1 MIKAIRMV
9 MKYGYLMDDVVNF
22 IVLVQNTGK
31 DGKVTKT
38 ERGQM
43 ISAASKLIRQ
53 IQNARST

>member
-1 MIKAIRMV
+1 MLKAIRMA
-9 MKYGYLMDDVVNF
+9 MKYGYLMDDVVDF

-31 DGKVTKT
+31 DGKVTKA

-53 IQNARST
+53 IKNA